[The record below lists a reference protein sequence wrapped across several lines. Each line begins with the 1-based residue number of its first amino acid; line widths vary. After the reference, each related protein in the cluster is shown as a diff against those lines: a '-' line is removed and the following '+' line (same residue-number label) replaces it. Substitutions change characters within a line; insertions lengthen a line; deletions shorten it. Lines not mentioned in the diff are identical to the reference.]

1 MFKKVVLSGLLSGA
15 MVFSVGLGVRTE
27 ALETDEERL
36 CREVYDGYKREEEK
50 YREKIEK
57 ILEKKNKVIAKKKE
71 LLSNWSKAQK
81 EFNNKVEKSE
91 LADLFD
97 GWSII
102 KTEEFCNYLFGELV
116 KRKNEK
122 ISLFDQE
129 KKRCENKINRLWEFA
144 NKFLPS
150 LKNIKA
156 KDDARKLM
164 IEERKYALVDPDAER

>member
-1 MFKKVVLSGLLSGA
+1 MFKKVVLSGLLSVS
-15 MVFSVGLGVRTE
+15 MFFSVGLGVRAE
-27 ALETDEERL
+27 ALKIDEERL
-36 CREVYDGYKREEEK
+36 WREAYDIYKRREEK

-57 ILEKKNKVIAKKKE
+57 ILKKKNKVTAKKKE

-81 EFNNKVEKSE
+81 EFNNKGEKSE
-91 LADLFD
+91 LADFVD

-102 KTEEFCNYLFGELV
+102 KTEEFFNCAFGEFV

-129 KKRCENKINRLWEFA
+129 KKRYENKINRYWQGLKKFFPNVA
-144 NKFLPS
+144 N
-150 LKNIKA
+150 IEA
-156 KDDARKLM
+156 KEDAKKLM

>member
-15 MVFSVGLGVRTE
+15 MVFSLGLGIRAE
-27 ALETDEERL
+27 ALETYEERL
-36 CREVYDGYKREEEK
+36 CREAYDIYKRKEEK

-57 ILEKKNKVIAKKKE
+57 ILEKKNKAIAKKKE
-71 LLSNWSKAQK
+71 ILSDWSKVQK
-81 EFNNKVEKSE
+81 EFNKGEKSE
-91 LADLFD
+91 LADFVD

-102 KTEEFCNYLFGELV
+102 KTEEYFNCAFGEFV

-129 KKRCENKINRLWEFA
+129 KKRCENKINRYWQILNKIFPNFA
-144 NKFLPS
+144 N
-150 LKNIKA
+150 IEA
-156 KDDARKLM
+156 KDDAKKLM